1 MRALAFLLA
10 LFGLSSAAVA
20 QFSPDIAAN
29 LHIFRS
35 LADGCFRGSV
45 ANCNQLLAKMNHTE
59 SGRATIE
66 AARDCYLPSNKDP
79 TPCQWTATLLEQLTV
94 RDEDK
99 HLMLV
104 WKKTIA
110 DRLFILDRDVG
121 GLQQSRAPAAPYQN
135 PFLPEMSSAVSWVQS
150 HWAIIAGLIAFAIA
164 IAAALPHGS
173 LTSDDFGTPL
183 SQQIPIGTR
192 DFTILL
198 RIRRTHRFTLIL
210 RRPKFILYFKADVS
224 PEDMAL
230 IKKYKL
236 GRSHL
241 YTSEE
246 FTKRSEEINKPVES
260 SLDALKK
267 TLAYLTKWLTWIAR
281 FFTLKI
287 TIRTLIRGK
296 RVEKGDLGDLRA
308 LEQQVISSSNSM
320 KEYLAVA
327 RTFNGAVE
335 TIEI

>member
-1 MRALAFLLA
+1 MRALAFLMA
-10 LFGLSSAAVA
+10 LFGLSTATVA

-29 LHIFRS
+29 LQIIRS

-45 ANCNQLLAKMNHTE
+45 GNCNQLLAKMSHTE

-79 TPCQWTATLLEQLTV
+79 TPCQWTEALLDQLTV

-99 HLMLV
+99 QLMV
-104 WKKTIA
+104 AWKKIVG
-110 DRLFILDRDVG
+110 DRLFFLDRDVE
-121 GLQQSRAPAAPYQN
+121 GLKNSRAASPPNQ
-135 PFLPEMSSAVSWVQS
+135 PPSLPSLSSTIAWLQS
-150 HWAIIAGLIAFAIA
+150 KWTIFAAFAAIVIA
-164 IAAALPHGS
+164 IGAAIPHRA

-183 SQQIPIGTR
+183 SKQIPIGSK

-198 RIRRTHRFTLIL
+198 RIRRSHRFTLIL

-224 PEDMAL
+224 SEDMAL
-230 IKKYKL
+230 IDKYKL

-246 FTKRSEEINKPVES
+246 FLKKTEEMNMKVDS
-260 SLDALKK
+260 SLEAIKK
-267 TLAYLTKWLTWIAR
+267 TLAYLTKWLAWIWR

-287 TIRTLIRGK
+287 TIRTLVRGK
-296 RVEKGDLGDLRA
+296 RVEKGSLGDLMA

-320 KEYLAVA
+320 KDYLVVA